1 MEARNYLVFVVTCRT
16 GFANHKPH
24 PRVTHT
30 IFRFTRTHG
39 TLGTGRSSECPRIDN
54 RVHPCHT
61 LSERNE
67 LSIVAILE
75 DT

>member
-1 MEARNYLVFVVTCRT
+1 MVLWVQVGLQNARGLST
-16 GFANHKPH
+16 GA
-24 PRVTHT
+24 
-30 IFRFTRTHG
+30 
-39 TLGTGRSSECPRIDN
+39 N